1 MAIAYTNELH
11 PIERTVRR
19 GANALID
26 SEPPQNWPA
35 LRIQAIAADLL
46 TRKFFAFNEDDAQ
59 SAGRG
64 KGGANRP
71 RRSAA
76 DDRDVE
82 KFHSFSLS
90 RNAHG
95 HKAISASDP
104 DGVMERWSIE
114 AQLTQLPITDCSKGI
129 GARYLDEEVWL
140 PMSWSLPIF
149 RIAGIQLRIHI
160 TFLLL
165 IAWLAFGYYAQG
177 GSAAAASRVIFVLL
191 LLLCVVL
198 HEFGHAFAA
207 KAFGINT
214 PDITLLPIG
223 GVARLERMPEEPVQ
237 ELIIAVAGPLV
248 NVVIALGL
256 FVAGGSQALF
266 NPSTVEGGGL
276 IAQLLTINIILV
288 LFNLLPAFPMDGGRV
303 LRALLA
309 TRMSYARATQVAA
322 TVGQGFAFVF
332 GFIGLLWNPFL
343 IFIALFVYIGASQ
356 EAALAQMKDVSRR
369 FPVSSAMVREFRT
382 LSENAT
388 LEEAVDALLATSQHD
403 FPVVDETG
411 SVAGLLTRH
420 DLIAALRKN
429 DPSLRV
435 GDVMRRDIPTV
446 TTGTRFEDAFRIM
459 QECNC
464 PAVPVLDSMKRL
476 VGLLTPE
483 NVSELMM
490 VQSALPRRRVS

>member
-1 MAIAYTNELH
+1 
-11 PIERTVRR
+11 
-19 GANALID
+19 
-26 SEPPQNWPA
+26 
-35 LRIQAIAADLL
+35 
-46 TRKFFAFNEDDAQ
+46 
-59 SAGRG
+59 
-64 KGGANRP
+64 
-71 RRSAA
+71 
-76 DDRDVE
+76 
-82 KFHSFSLS
+82 
-90 RNAHG
+90 
-95 HKAISASDP
+95 
-104 DGVMERWSIE
+104 
-114 AQLTQLPITDCSKGI
+114 
-129 GARYLDEEVWL
+129 
-140 PMSWSLPIF
+140 MSWSLPIF

-177 GSAAAASRVIFVLL
+177 GSAVAASRVIFVLL
-191 LLLCVVL
+191 LFLCVVL

-256 FVAGGSQALF
+256 FVAGGSQALL
-266 NPSTVEGGGL
+266 NPATVEGGGL
-276 IAQLLTINIILV
+276 IAQLLTINIMLV

-332 GFIGLLWNPFL
+332 GFLGLLWNPFL

-356 EAALAQMKDVSRR
+356 EAALAQMKDVARR

-382 LSENAT
+382 LSENAS
-388 LEEAVDALLATSQHD
+388 LQEAVDALLATSQHD
-403 FPVVDETG
+403 FPVVDDTG

-429 DPSLRV
+429 DPDLRV

-446 TTGTRFEDAFRIM
+446 TTGTRFEVAFRIM

-464 PAVPVLDSMKRL
+464 PAVPVLDRMKRL

-483 NVSELMM
+483 NVTELMM
-490 VQSALPRRRVS
+490 VQSAMPQRRVL

>member
-1 MAIAYTNELH
+1 
-11 PIERTVRR
+11 
-19 GANALID
+19 
-26 SEPPQNWPA
+26 
-35 LRIQAIAADLL
+35 
-46 TRKFFAFNEDDAQ
+46 
-59 SAGRG
+59 
-64 KGGANRP
+64 
-71 RRSAA
+71 
-76 DDRDVE
+76 
-82 KFHSFSLS
+82 
-90 RNAHG
+90 
-95 HKAISASDP
+95 
-104 DGVMERWSIE
+104 
-114 AQLTQLPITDCSKGI
+114 
-129 GARYLDEEVWL
+129 
-140 PMSWSLPIF
+140 MSWSLPIF
-149 RIAGIQLRIHI
+149 RVAGIQLRIHI

-165 IAWLAFGYYAQG
+165 IAWLAFGYYTQG
-177 GSAAAASRVIFVLL
+177 GSAVAASRVIFILL
-191 LLLCVVL
+191 LFLCVVL

-256 FVAGGSQALF
+256 FIAGGAQALF
-266 NPSTVEGGGL
+266 NPATVEGGGGL
-276 IAQLLTINIILV
+276 IAQLLTINIMLV

-322 TVGQGFAFVF
+322 TVGQGFAFIF
-332 GFIGLLWNPFL
+332 GFLGLLWNPFL

-382 LSENAT
+382 LSEDAS

-411 SVAGLLTRH
+411 GVVGLLTRQ
-420 DLIAALRKN
+420 DLIGALRKN
-429 DPSLRV
+429 DPGLRV

-483 NVSELMM
+483 NVTELMM
-490 VQSALPRRRVS
+490 IQSAMPRRRAA

>member
-1 MAIAYTNELH
+1 M
-11 PIERTVRR
+11 
-19 GANALID
+19 G
-26 SEPPQNWPA
+26 
-35 LRIQAIAADLL
+35 
-46 TRKFFAFNEDDAQ
+46 
-59 SAGRG
+59 
-64 KGGANRP
+64 
-71 RRSAA
+71 
-76 DDRDVE
+76 
-82 KFHSFSLS
+82 
-90 RNAHG
+90 
-95 HKAISASDP
+95 
-104 DGVMERWSIE
+104 
-114 AQLTQLPITDCSKGI
+114 
-129 GARYLDEEVWL
+129 
-140 PMSWSLPIF
+140 WSLPIF
-149 RIAGIQLRIHI
+149 RIAGIQLRIHV

-165 IAWLAFGYYAQG
+165 IAWLAFGYYAEG
-177 GSAAAASRVIFVLL
+177 GSAVAASRVLFILL
-191 LLLCVVL
+191 LFLCVVL

-223 GVARLERMPEEPVQ
+223 GVARLERMPEEPAQ

-256 FVAGGSQALF
+256 FVVGGAQGLL
-266 NPSTVEGGGL
+266 NRSTVEGGGL
-276 IAQLLTINIILV
+276 
-288 LFNLLPAFPMDGGRV
+288 
-303 LRALLA
+303 
-309 TRMSYARATQVAA
+309 
-322 TVGQGFAFVF
+322 
-332 GFIGLLWNPFL
+332 
-343 IFIALFVYIGASQ
+343 IALFVYIGASQ

-429 DPSLRV
+429 DPGLRV

-483 NVSELMM
+483 NVTELMM
-490 VQSALPRRRVS
+490 VQSAMPQRRVL

>member
-1 MAIAYTNELH
+1 
-11 PIERTVRR
+11 
-19 GANALID
+19 
-26 SEPPQNWPA
+26 
-35 LRIQAIAADLL
+35 
-46 TRKFFAFNEDDAQ
+46 
-59 SAGRG
+59 
-64 KGGANRP
+64 
-71 RRSAA
+71 
-76 DDRDVE
+76 
-82 KFHSFSLS
+82 
-90 RNAHG
+90 
-95 HKAISASDP
+95 
-104 DGVMERWSIE
+104 
-114 AQLTQLPITDCSKGI
+114 
-129 GARYLDEEVWL
+129 
-140 PMSWSLPIF
+140 MSWSLPVF
-149 RIAGIQLRIHI
+149 RVAGIQLRIHI

-177 GSAAAASRVIFVLL
+177 GSAVAASRVIFVLL
-191 LLLCVVL
+191 LFLCVVL

-237 ELIIAVAGPLV
+237 ELIIAMAGPLV

-256 FVAGGSQALF
+256 FVVGGAQGLL
-266 NPSTVEGGGL
+266 NRSTVEGGGL
-276 IAQLLTINIILV
+276 IAQLLTINIMLV

-309 TRMSYARATQVAA
+309 TRLSYARATQVAA
-322 TVGQGFAFVF
+322 TVGQGFAFIF
-332 GFIGLLWNPFL
+332 GFLGLFGPNPFL
-343 IFIALFVYIGASQ
+343 LFIALFVYIGASQ

-429 DPSLRV
+429 DPGLRV

-459 QECNC
+459 QEYNC
-464 PAVPVLDSMKRL
+464 PAVPVLDRMKRL

-483 NVSELMM
+483 NVTELMM
-490 VQSALPRRRVS
+490 VHSAMPQRRPL